1 VKIQNNIIDKL
12 LAAITCMA
20 SLTHDGDS
28 VQLAKVV
35 IQAFPIDWQLIGIRQ
50 NIMAILA

>member
-1 VKIQNNIIDKL
+1 
-12 LAAITCMA
+12 MA
-20 SLTHDGDS
+20 SLTHDGES
-28 VQLAKVV
+28 VRLLTVI